1 MMDDLTAKE
10 GHLPWVGQNGWS
22 TTSAQ
27 GPLLNPMS
35 SSQHLSLGSSSIQRS
50 SYNHLQVPNQSCM
63 RDLSSLLSSNSPHQS
78 ALYKASQAGSS
89 PSPGMLF
96 ADTVMPNVPQVI
108 PFAQEIPHT
117 SSMLLSANQG
127 KSIPSLSLIQRN
139 QAQQHLSLPPPQDP
153 YKVSFQP
160 QITSHGLPNGL
171 QTLPISLPSCGLSE
185 QCQWIPSSLCR
196 GAVNE
201 SLPGAAA
208 HPNKEQSQEGNINP
222 LASNE
227 RQRLVLLNQRA
238 QLLQQLAELD
248 KALESMPPEDSS
260 DGQPPHTAN
269 QPTPSMEDSQCE
281 EMKTSD
287 AQQDQVPT
295 AKSENK
301 EPDSA
306 ESGDDGNL
314 DDPVSDDDFSEFIP
328 DPAGFSSD
336 DSYHSRPSTP
346 VDEKPVLS
354 GQESNESG
362 SPPSKAKDVG
372 TPIMS
377 SGISWKKSS
386 KIAVTPTPNSKGKPC
401 RLRKNYCLF
410 CSKPVTKMSRHFEA
424 IHSDKP
430 EVAVVFQYPKKSKE
444 RLKIW
449 KRLINQGNF
458 LHNKDVLKTGK
469 GQLTARKRPS
479 MTRQAQ
485 DFLHCLYCRGLFLR
499 RCLRKHIRSCPE
511 KVKNENQL
519 EVGRRRIAALC
530 AMEASED
537 LCITDGLKNILS
549 VMTYDEVTRA
559 IMDDPVVLQLG
570 ELLFSQHGSDEKR
583 HEYIRQNLRQLARLV
598 LEAQKTSRL
607 KKLEDFFKP
616 SNFPDVVSTVKVLA
630 GFDPET
636 KTYKAPSLA
645 VKLGYIIQKACAI
658 VEGNAAKR
666 GDARAA
672 ESAREFQLVYQ
683 ERWTQLISSAA
694 LKTLRKTKVL
704 RDKKVPFA
712 RDVKRLNFHL
722 EKVHDLTETKLR
734 DCPSVENYSA
744 LTRVIL
750 ARTMFFNRRCA
761 REVSYVELEGF
772 MSRKKSSLQTGM
784 DVSVSDLERAMC
796 AYFTRI
802 DIRGKCGRTV
812 PIFLKPSFVSALE
825 LMVEV
830 RKACGV
836 PTKNPYL
843 FGRPHGLSPYH
854 GSDCIQKYVKDCGAE
869 DPDAL
874 KSKNIRKHY
883 AEMLQMMNLD
893 ENEANLILGPNNQ
906 VQTLRRDTDMHD
918 AAAMQS
924 DERLPQAASWDQNEC
939 SSAPNGPSTFNHPPA
954 HEEMRG
960 DNMTTPQP
968 SVNPDKKG
976 SKSKSIHRT
985 WEEAEVQAVER
996 HMMRFIQRQKV
1007 PQKDDCVECLEAEPE
1022 ALSTRSWKGVKD
1034 YVRNR
1039 ITALKRISGTSKA
1052 S

>member
-362 SPPSKAKDVG
+362 SPPK
-372 TPIMS
+372 
-377 SGISWKKSS
+377 
-386 KIAVTPTPNSKGKPC
+386 
-401 RLRKNYCLF
+401 
-410 CSKPVTKMSRHFEA
+410 
-424 IHSDKP
+424 
-430 EVAVVFQYPKKSKE
+430 
-444 RLKIW
+444 
-449 KRLINQGNF
+449 
-458 LHNKDVLKTGK
+458 
-469 GQLTARKRPS
+469 
-479 MTRQAQ
+479 
-485 DFLHCLYCRGLFLR
+485 
-499 RCLRKHIRSCPE
+499 
-511 KVKNENQL
+511 
-519 EVGRRRIAALC
+519 
-530 AMEASED
+530 
-537 LCITDGLKNILS
+537 
-549 VMTYDEVTRA
+549 
-559 IMDDPVVLQLG
+559 
-570 ELLFSQHGSDEKR
+570 
-583 HEYIRQNLRQLARLV
+583 
-598 LEAQKTSRL
+598 
-607 KKLEDFFKP
+607 
-616 SNFPDVVSTVKVLA
+616 
-630 GFDPET
+630 
-636 KTYKAPSLA
+636 
-645 VKLGYIIQKACAI
+645 
-658 VEGNAAKR
+658 
-666 GDARAA
+666 
-672 ESAREFQLVYQ
+672 
-683 ERWTQLISSAA
+683 
-694 LKTLRKTKVL
+694 
-704 RDKKVPFA
+704 
-712 RDVKRLNFHL
+712 
-722 EKVHDLTETKLR
+722 
-734 DCPSVENYSA
+734 
-744 LTRVIL
+744 
-750 ARTMFFNRRCA
+750 
-761 REVSYVELEGF
+761 
-772 MSRKKSSLQTGM
+772 
-784 DVSVSDLERAMC
+784 
-796 AYFTRI
+796 
-802 DIRGKCGRTV
+802 
-812 PIFLKPSFVSALE
+812 
-825 LMVEV
+825 
-830 RKACGV
+830 
-836 PTKNPYL
+836 
-843 FGRPHGLSPYH
+843 
-854 GSDCIQKYVKDCGAE
+854 
-869 DPDAL
+869 
-874 KSKNIRKHY
+874 
-883 AEMLQMMNLD
+883 
-893 ENEANLILGPNNQ
+893 
-906 VQTLRRDTDMHD
+906 
-918 AAAMQS
+918 
-924 DERLPQAASWDQNEC
+924 RLPQAASWDQNEC